1 MPGIIFTTAYKT
13 PHNWEAK
20 VASHKRGGASS
31 KRDVVSYIGNKTK
44 DIEKSEYEPVLTL
57 DNDDTNLEGLKD
69 INDYDFVKYL
79 TNEKKAFQDS
89 GSFDLDNLKLSDEE
103 IDLKKKS
110 FNDSQEN
117 GSHLWLGV
125 FSFTDEFLEENLIKA
140 GKNIRTDLLNQYGQI
155 ATLEF
160 VEKNNLDLENVNVMC
175 AFHYNTEHIHMHMAV
190 CEKEPTKARG
200 KIAEETIKATKSK
213 MANQI
218 DNNNTDYY
226 KRIDILKKQ
235 IKNNFSL
242 TEDLEPLYDSVRDSL
257 PREGR
262 VSYNSKNLSLNTKKN
277 LDLMIDSILS
287 EDEDYIEFE
296 KEIKFYNDKV
306 ARDKYGGQ
314 NNDYFENK
322 KKDLYTEIG
331 NTIIKEMINENINI
345 EKEMNEADEEQSTSK
360 KDKNV
365 TKENPHINNEKIKAS
380 KEDED
385 DDDKENFKTRR
396 SFKKKPESYNQRNGI
411 KKSIPIVNT
420 NAKYLRYLLKK
431 NKYKEKKAEAENAE
445 AEME

>member
-1 MPGIIFTTAYKT
+1 MPGIIFTTAYKS

-31 KRDVVSYIGNKTK
+31 RRDVVSYIGNKTK

-57 DNDDTNLEGLKD
+57 DNDDTNFEGLKD
-69 INDYDFVKYL
+69 INEYDFVKYL
-79 TNEKKAFQDS
+79 TNEKKAIQDS
-89 GSFDLDNLKLSDEE
+89 GSFDLYNLKLSDEE
-103 IDLKKKS
+103 IALKKKA
-110 FNDSQEN
+110 FNESQEN

-190 CEKEPTKARG
+190 CEKEPTKSRG
-200 KIAEETIKATKSK
+200 KIAGETIKATKSK

-262 VSYNSKNLSLNTKKN
+262 ISYNSKNLSSNTKKN

-306 ARDKYGGQ
+306 ARDKYGGE

-331 NTIIKEMINENINI
+331 NTIIKEMIKENINI
-345 EKEMNEADEEQSTSK
+345 EKEINEADEEHSTSK
-360 KDKNV
+360 KNKKV
-365 TKENPHINNEKIKAS
+365 TKENPYINNEKNKAS
-380 KEDED
+380 KEED
-385 DDDKENFKTRR
+385 DDDKENFKIRR
-396 SFKKKPESYNQRNGI
+396 SLKKKPESYNQRNGI

-445 AEME
+445 TEME